1 MKVCRQKCLLWI
13 FLIQLDLQP
22 TWGTAGIVGPVVV
35 NYIREAQIAAGVSRE
50 LVYDFTL
57 YILAGM
63 LALGFLC
70 NLAIKPLD
78 KKWFMSEEQLAALQ
92 PKVQAHADAAAQ
104 QIGAWRLDATV
115 VLAWL
120 AVSLPIAWGIWITM
134 RTALVLFD

>member
-1 MKVCRQKCLLWI
+1 M
-13 FLIQLDLQP
+13 
-22 TWGTAGIVGPVVV
+22 TAWGTAGIVGPVAV

-78 KKWFMSEEQLAALQ
+78 EKWFMSEEQLAALQ
-92 PKVQAHADAAAQ
+92 PKGPVHAEAALQ
-104 QIGAWRLDATV
+104 EIGAWRLDATV

-120 AVSLPIAWGIWITM
+120 AVSLPIAWGIWITLRSAM
-134 RTALVLFD
+134 TLFG

>member
-1 MKVCRQKCLLWI
+1 LL
-13 FLIQLDLQP
+13 
-22 TWGTAGIVGPVVV
+22 TAWGAAGIFGPVIV

-78 KKWFMSEEQLAALQ
+78 KKWFMSEEDLAAFQPTAQTQDEAALQ
-92 PKVQAHADAAAQ
+92 D
-104 QIGAWRLDATV
+104 IGAWRLDGTV
-115 VLAWL
+115 TAAWL
-120 AVSLPIAWGIWITM
+120 AVGIPIAWGIWITM
-134 RTALVLFD
+134 GSALALFG